1 MVYCKKCGS
10 DNTVKDG
17 LVRGQQRYLCKQC
30 KYRFLLAD
38 RRTNGKIAVIKA
50 LFTLVI
56 AQRDVSFTE
65 LSKMFGRDRSL
76 LYRWYVES
84 GRSGYYPPW
93 RDTVMSDFEDMEELI
108 EREMNYFNKSA
119 PMFVLS
125 ENLSNDEFSAVVII
139 QRNTDLSLGKNYTK
153 SGYCVFN
160 ALNCLLHEQE
170 SISYTEAKRL
180 IKNSTDKFDRTK
192 PIFFSWGELLKGE
205 YTAVE
210 ILQRQVN
217 SQDISSMD

>member
-17 LVRGQQRYLCKQC
+17 IVRGQQRYLCKQC
-30 KYRFLLAD
+30 KYRFLSAD

-139 QRNTDLSLGKNYTK
+139 QRNTDFSLSNNYTK

-160 ALNCLLHEQE
+160 ALNCLLHKQE
-170 SISYTEAKRL
+170 SISYSEAERM
-180 IKNSTDKFDRTK
+180 IKNVTDKFDRSK
-192 PIFFSWGELLKGE
+192 PVFFSWGELLKGK

-210 ILQRQVN
+210 ILQRQEN
-217 SQDISSMD
+217 PQDLSSMD